1 MLGRLILPIMPLLG
15 KISTPVG
22 KDSINTR
29 LSLVSSPQH
38 AMPTTTTRTSP
49 ISVGAGFLTLDML
62 LIGRTR
68 IRANRQYA
76 GGSCGNVLSIL
87 AYLDWASYPVAR
99 LGTDRRAQLLIDDL
113 KSCHVNTEF
122 VTKERTGVTPV
133 IVVRVAETEN
143 GSYKTK
149 FEWKDPHSGAWLPR
163 YRPLPK
169 RIAEQVT
176 AQLPAAK
183 VFYFDRAEPSSLML
197 ATAMRERGAVVF
209 FEPSSC
215 KDDDIF
221 TACLSVSDIVKY
233 SADRVSTP
241 PRNPVSESPRMEIQT
256 LGETGLRYRLKVASH
271 RPGPWHILPSFQ
283 VSQFTDATGCGDWCS
298 AGIIAQLC
306 ARGREQFI
314 DMTEVEIVKGI
325 RFGQALAAINCEYKG
340 ARGSMYTTLSQNLIT
355 RAEDMVALDQYSVT
369 GSRSTRSTSKR

>member
-1 MLGRLILPIMPLLG
+1 MPPLG
-15 KISTPVG
+15 KISPSLG

-29 LSLVSSPQH
+29 SSLVSSPQH
-38 AMPTTTTRTSP
+38 AMATTSTRISP

-99 LGTDRRAQLLIDDL
+99 LGTDRRAQLLINDL

-133 IVVRVAETEN
+133 IVVRVAESEK
-143 GSYKTK
+143 GIYKTK
-149 FEWKDPHSGAWLPR
+149 FEWKDPLSGAWLPR

-176 AQLPAAK
+176 SQLPAAK
-183 VFYFDRAEPSSLML
+183 VFYFDRAEPSSLIL
-197 ATAMRERGAVVF
+197 ARAMRARGAVVF

-215 KDDDIF
+215 KDDAIF
-221 TACLSVSDIVKY
+221 TDCLSVSDIVKY
-233 SADRVSTP
+233 SSERISTP
-241 PRNPVSESPRMEIQT
+241 PRNPISESPRMEIQT
-256 LGETGLRYRLKVASH
+256 LGATGLRYRLKVDSR
-271 RPGPWHILPSFQ
+271 RPGPWSILPAFQ

-298 AGIIAQLC
+298 AGIISQLC
-306 ARGREQFI
+306 ASGRKHFMA
-314 DMTEVEIVKGI
+314 MTEPEVVKGL
-325 RFGQALAAINCEYKG
+325 RFGQALAAINCEHEG
-340 ARGSMYTTLSQNLIT
+340 ARGSMYTISSEDLI
-355 RAEDMVALDQYSVT
+355 AQAADIVAADRFSDS
-369 GSRSTRSTSKR
+369 GSSPTRSTGNR